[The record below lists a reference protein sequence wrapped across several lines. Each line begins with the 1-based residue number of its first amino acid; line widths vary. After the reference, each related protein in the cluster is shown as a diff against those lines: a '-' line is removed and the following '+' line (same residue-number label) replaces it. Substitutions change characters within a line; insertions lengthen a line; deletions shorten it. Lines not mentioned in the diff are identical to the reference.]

1 MPIVK
6 QTESNFKPMPAG
18 THLARCYGMVSL
30 GTQLPN
36 SAQFNPSFKILL
48 MFETPNELAENGKPL
63 TTFKEYSASLS
74 EKSKLRPAL
83 ESWRGRPFT
92 KEELDGFDV
101 SAVVGAPCM
110 ISVIHKHSAKGSTY
124 ADIASIAALPKGMV
138 CPPQVHPKT
147 IFEIEMG
154 KGAVYQSLPEFIQK
168 KICACVEWSGN
179 APSEPEQDGG
189 SDVPPEEETD
199 SVPFN

>member
-36 SAQFNPSFKILL
+36 SPQFNPSFKILL

-63 TTFKEYSASLS
+63 TCFQEFSASLS

-101 SAVVGAPCM
+101 ANVVGAPCM
-110 ISVIHKHSAKGSTY
+110 ISIIHKQSAKGSTY
-124 ADIASIAALPKGMV
+124 AVIAGIAALPKGMT
-138 CPPQVHPKT
+138 CPPQVHPK
-147 IFEIEMG
+147 IIWEIEHG
-154 KGAVYQSLPEFIQK
+154 RNAVYQSLPEFIQK
-168 KICACVEWSGN
+168 KISACVEWSN
-179 APSEPEQDGG
+179 PAPSEPEYDGG
-189 SDVPPEEETD
+189 SDVPPEED
-199 SVPFN
+199 VPF